1 MPSTILSLVTLMLA
15 SFSYATQIVL
25 NTNTVQADDVFA
37 NINWNHHRW
46 IAPGKND
53 FRSPCPGLN
62 TLANHGFISRN
73 GRNIT
78 IPMVIKATDAIFNNP
93 VDPVLNLALKLG
105 LLTTD
110 APDSFT
116 LDDLKL
122 HGTIEHDASFSRS
135 DNALGDNL
143 HFNATVFNSTFLQS
157 NLSPDVYDTTSV
169 GQIMEERLALAKQ
182 ANPNVVNTVKERQSQ
197 LLEASLFL
205 SVMGD
210 PRTGVAPKKQVSDQL
225 RKQALTAVIFRFVH
239 IFFREERLPLEEGW
253 KRSPYPT
260 NTASL
265 ANLMEQL
272 DKASQTKGPWL
283 PSSLLTCPWTR
294 LQPEGPE
301 MIWPPKLFKL

>member
-1 MPSTILSLVTLMLA
+1 MPSTILSLVNLMLA

-143 HFNATVFNSTFLQS
+143 HFNSTVFNSTFLQS
-157 NLSPDVYDTTSV
+157 NLSSDVYDTTSV

-205 SVMGD
+205 SVMGIN
-210 PRTGVAPKKQVSDQL
+210 SSHL
-225 RKQALTAVIFRFVH
+225 SFVH

-301 MIWPPKLFKL
+301 MVWPPKLFKL